1 MIYTVTFNP
10 ALDVSG
16 VVDNLIPDEKNYVR
30 DEMHMP
36 GGNGLNAG
44 IIAHRL
50 KREVILT
57 GLMGGSNGEEV
68 KRLLDKSKIPH
79 SFVEISGMTRMNL
92 TIANKND
99 HRQTRLS
106 FPGPLVKTLEAKN
119 LSAFLHKVTPKD
131 IILLGGSLPLG
142 LNTTYVVNLIKSLR
156 SNGILCLVD
165 MPGNLLKD
173 IISAKPSFIKPNLS
187 EFQILIGKKVTSLNG
202 VVQSARRLLDCVP
215 VICVSSV
222 EGGAVLMNKNEVWF
236 GKIPS
241 VRIRSTVGAGDSMV
255 GAMTSVW
262 DRNPSASIEELL
274 RLGLSA
280 SCATL
285 TEPGLSLGSRRSI
298 LKYQSQIKLKK
309 L

>member
-16 VVDNLIPDEKNYVR
+16 VVDNLIPDEKNYVK

-57 GLMGGSNGEEV
+57 GLIGGSNGEEV
-68 KRLLDKSKIPH
+68 KRLLDKDKIPH
-79 SFVEISGMTRMNL
+79 SFVEITGMTRMNL
-92 TIANKND
+92 TIANKTD

-106 FPGPLVKTLEAKN
+106 FPGPLVKASEARN
-119 LSAFLHKVTPKD
+119 LSALLHKVSPKD

-142 LNTTYVVNLIKSLR
+142 LNTNYVVKLIKSFR
-156 SNGILCLVD
+156 SDGIRCLVD

-173 IISAKPSFIKPNLS
+173 IITAKPSFIKPNLS
-187 EFQILIGKKVTSLNG
+187 EFQILVGKKVNSLNG
-202 VVQSARRLLDCVP
+202 VVQSARRLLYDVP
-215 VICVSSV
+215 IICVSSV
-222 EGGAVLMNKNEVWF
+222 EGGAILMSEHEVWF

-241 VRIRSTVGAGDSMV
+241 VKIRSTVGAGDSMV
-255 GAMTSVW
+255 GAMTSLW

-274 RLGLSA
+274 RFGLSA

-285 TEPGLSLGSRRSI
+285 TEPGLTLGSRKSI
-298 LKYQSQIKLKK
+298 LKYQSQIMLKK

>member
-16 VVDNLIPDEKNYVR
+16 VVSHLIPDEKNYVR
-30 DEMHMP
+30 NEMHMP

-50 KREVILT
+50 KRKVILT
-57 GLMGGSNGEEV
+57 GLIGGGNGEEI
-68 KRLLDKSKIPH
+68 KRLLDKNKIPH
-79 SFVEISGMTRMNL
+79 SFVEITGMTRMNL

-99 HRQTRLS
+99 HHQTRLS
-106 FPGPLVKTLEAKN
+106 FSGPLVKASEAKN
-119 LSAFLHKVTPKD
+119 LATFLHNVSPKD
-131 IILLGGSLPLG
+131 SILLRGSLPPG
-142 LNTTYVVNLIKSLR
+142 LDTTYVVKLIKRCR
-156 SNGILCLVD
+156 SNGIRCLVD

-173 IISAKPSFIKPNLS
+173 IITAKPSFIKPNLS
-187 EFQILIGKKVTSLNG
+187 EFQILVGKKVSSLKE
-202 VVQSARRLLDCVP
+202 VVQSARRLLDDVP
-215 VICVSSV
+215 IICVSSV
-222 EGGAVLMNKNEVWF
+222 EGGAILMSQHEVWF

-241 VRIRSTVGAGDSMV
+241 VKIRSTVGAGDSMV
-255 GAMTSVW
+255 GAMASLW
-262 DRNPSASIEELL
+262 ERNPSASIEELL

-285 TEPGLSLGSRRSI
+285 TEPGLTLGSRKTI
-298 LKYQSQIKLKK
+298 LKYQSQMKLKK